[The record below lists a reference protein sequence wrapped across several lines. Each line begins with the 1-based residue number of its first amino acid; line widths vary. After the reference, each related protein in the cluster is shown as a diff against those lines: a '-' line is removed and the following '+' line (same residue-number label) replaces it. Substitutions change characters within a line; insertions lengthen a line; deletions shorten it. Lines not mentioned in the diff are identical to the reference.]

1 MEIIFTW
8 ILDYKIKISITTVE
22 NSGIDE
28 YKENKMKKFV
38 IDDYSNIADA
48 MFNEIVNREKEEA
61 AFVGFYEDAIEVI
74 KELLMNEE
82 VMPCSI
88 EIQPE
93 FIAGY
98 DKEYYV
104 FLNDELEVWCQPA
117 WYEEGKFYLMTDV
130 DITFI
135 MGECN
140 SSILKTIRTEET
152 VEVTFELDNTED
164 CSECCGECCCGSTC
178 EDEESNELSDSE
190 ITTRILVDEDGKLR
204 GFSKTWESEEDGMHL
219 HTYYE
224 HYSNSEELLK
234 RLIKEFNI

>member
-1 MEIIFTW
+1 
-8 ILDYKIKISITTVE
+8 
-22 NSGIDE
+22 
-28 YKENKMKKFV
+28 MKKFV
-38 IDDYSNIADA
+38 INEYSSIAEA
-48 MFNEIVNREKEEA
+48 MFDEIVNKEKEEI

-74 KELLMNEE
+74 KELLMYEE
-82 VMPCSI
+82 TMPCSI
-88 EIQPE
+88 ELHPE
-93 FIAGY
+93 YIEGY

-117 WYEEGKFYLMTDV
+117 WYEKGKFYLMTDV

-135 MGECN
+135 MGDCN
-140 SSILKTIRTEET
+140 SAILKTIRTDES
-152 VEVTFELDNTED
+152 VEVSFELSDED
-164 CSECCGECCCGSTC
+164 CEGCCGECCCGSTC
-178 EDEESNELSDSE
+178 HEESSEISDSE

-204 GFSKTWESEEDGMHL
+204 GFSKTWESEEDGMRL